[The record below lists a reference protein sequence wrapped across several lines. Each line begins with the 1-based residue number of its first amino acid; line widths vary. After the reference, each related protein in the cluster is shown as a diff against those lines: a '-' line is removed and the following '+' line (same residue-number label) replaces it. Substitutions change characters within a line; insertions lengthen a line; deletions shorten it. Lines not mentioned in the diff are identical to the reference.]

1 MQGRLDPWSLR
12 VSKQS
17 LSKFGGISLAENLTP
32 HILLHQLYNHSIAW
46 FIKAENQ
53 QSISPLTLYR
63 VPQRNSSLHRQY
75 LPTTLISC
83 CTWQKLCW
91 EHRGHSPCFPRD
103 PWVGEKSITNCKTV
117 WEYHERHK
125 KVYALET

>member
-32 HILLHQLYNHSIAW
+32 HILSHQVYNHSIAW

-63 VPQRNSSLHRQY
+63 VPQRNSSLHRQH
-75 LPTTLISC
+75 LPTTLSYPAALGRNSAGSIGDIASA
-83 CTWQKLCW
+83 
-91 EHRGHSPCFPRD
+91 SPGILGG
-103 PWVGEKSITNCKTV
+103 GEKYHKLQNC
-117 WEYHERHK
+117 
-125 KVYALET
+125 AGIS